1 MIWQIYIKREDII
14 KAILVRIEMKNKY
27 IVKSKRE
34 NNDNKNMNTKD
45 KSVRL

>member
-1 MIWQIYIKREDII
+1 MNNE
-14 KAILVRIEMKNKY
+14 Y

-34 NNDNKNMNTKD
+34 INDNKNMNTKD